1 MPITP
6 TYPGIYIE
14 ELRSLTH
21 SVTAAPT
28 SVTVFIGYTHPF
40 KTKPEHFGRAVEVFS
55 FTDYEREFGGLYT
68 SGVIESHV
76 AYAVQQ
82 FFLNG
87 GSDAYVV
94 GLQANYYEVGGVSHG
109 LVAAATLQ
117 VGSVLFTALEPVDL
131 VPITVSINNPIAGPW
146 DLVISYGS
154 RSETFRK
161 VNLTPSDANFIER
174 RLNGVSQLVS
184 VGPFYNPP
192 FTTGT
197 QAAASVGI
205 TLAIGSVGFTAV
217 STTAT
222 DYPITVAVS
231 QKPLNTADITI
242 TPFGK
247 PPVNVPGVNMIPGDA
262 NFIETRVATVASS
275 LVVVAPT
282 YQPPLSGVN
291 QAPLAPSN
299 TVDPSWTTV
308 SEKDFTGVF
317 AQDGSLDKVSIFNLL
332 LIPGVADNAIWS
344 EALAFCERKQAFMIL
359 DPPAQ
364 DSADGEGGLHLI
376 GDDIEGATIPKS
388 SNGALYFPYLRSN
401 DPLTGTPI
409 EGGLPPSG
417 FVAGIYARTDV
428 NRGVWKAPAGLE
440 TTINNTTGVV
450 ASGRMTDMRQGT
462 LNPKG
467 VNCLRDFPGIGTVV
481 FGARTLVTE
490 NPSFE
495 QWRYVPVRRMA
506 LFLEQTLYR
515 SLKWVVFEPNDTPL
529 WVAIRT
535 SIEAF
540 MLSLFHQGAF
550 QGDTPSQAF
559 QVKCDS
565 STTTQQDI
573 DNGVVNIIVAFAPL
587 KPAEFV
593 IIKIAQLAGQTQ

>member
-1 MPITP
+1 MPVTP

-21 SVTAAPT
+21 SITAAPT

-40 KTKPEHFGRAVEVFS
+40 KTKPEHFGKAVEVFS

-87 GSDAYVV
+87 GSDAYIV
-94 GLQANYYEVGGVSHG
+94 GLQPNYYDVTGAAKGV
-109 LVAAATLQ
+109 VTPATLH
-117 VGSVLFTALEPVDL
+117 VGNVLFTALEPVDA
-131 VPITVSINNPIAGPW
+131 VPMTVSISNSAMGPW
-146 DLVISYGS
+146 DLTISYGS

-161 VNLTPSDANFIER
+161 VNLKPTDANFLETRIN
-174 RLNGVSQLVS
+174 NGSQLVGVS
-184 VGPFYNPP
+184 AVYDTPFVAGTVTLGSLG
-192 FTTGT
+192 TTANFGNV
-197 QAAASVGI
+197 A
-205 TLAIGSVGFTAV
+205 FTAI
-217 STTAT
+217 STNNP
-222 DYPITVAVS
+222 DYPITVKVTPDSGKLTAKIEIDSGGTVVTLTGVS
-231 QKPLNTADITI
+231 MNPSD
-242 TPFGK
+242 P
-247 PPVNVPGVNMIPGDA
+247 
-262 NFIETRVATVASS
+262 NFIGTQISNDVSAHSW
-275 LVVVAPT
+275 LVGFPV
-282 YQPPLSGVN
+282 LLGVN
-291 QAPLAPSN
+291 QAALAPSSP
-299 TVDPSWTTV
+299 VDPFWTTFN
-308 SEKDFTGVF
+308 ELDFTGVF

-332 LIPGVADNAIWS
+332 LIPGVADNGIWS
-344 EALAFCERKQAFMIL
+344 EALAFCERKQAFVIL

-364 DSADGEGGLHLI
+364 DSADGEDGLPLI

-409 EGGLPPSG
+409 ELPPSG

-440 TTINNTTGVV
+440 TTVSNTTGVV
-450 ASGRMTDMRQGT
+450 SRGRMTDMRHGT

-515 SLKWVVFEPNDTPL
+515 SLGWVVFEPNDTPL

-550 QGDTPSQAF
+550 QGNTPSQAF

-573 DNGVVNIIVAFAPL
+573 DNGIVNIIVAFAPL